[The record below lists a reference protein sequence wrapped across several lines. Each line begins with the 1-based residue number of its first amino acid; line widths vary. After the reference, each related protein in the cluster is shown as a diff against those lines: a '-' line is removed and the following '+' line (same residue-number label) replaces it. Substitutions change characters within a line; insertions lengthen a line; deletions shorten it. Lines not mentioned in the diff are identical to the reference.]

1 MRRGSA
7 QPRSGP
13 QLIMCVRFAAIMC
26 AMARPAAAQG
36 SLGGGGGGG
45 GGTQRNDVGAAS
57 GVEGVDLGKAKSQL
71 QEFQWFHPEIRHEY
85 SSNRECPVPA
95 PPSCGCI

>member
-1 MRRGSA
+1 
-7 QPRSGP
+7 
-13 QLIMCVRFAAIMC
+13 MCVRFAAIMC

-85 SSNRECPVPA
+85 SSNRECPVPRA
-95 PPSCGCI
+95 GVSNVPPAASPLPLRRD